1 MVSNGDH
8 GGVYGTPKNVGL
20 DHHSLRNCSRPFFS
34 CAPPVPRLPSMAGE
48 MATRATSGERFTLT
62 TGRPFADVV
71 GAIERAV
78 AHPNVPELLR
88 KMKEAPSAAALR
100 RLVEDAVGPNGL
112 LEFIRFDFG
121 LVLAK
126 DEPPTRRG
134 AVRFMLGNP
143 LVMRELVRGA
153 PDAGSNAP
161 VSVLVDERDG
171 QVRLAYDRTAPGLS
185 GGDPHALEA
194 ARKLDARVEALL
206 CAAAGVAPPA

>member
-1 MVSNGDH
+1 MV
-8 GGVYGTPKNVGL
+8 TI
-20 DHHSLRNCSRPFFS
+20 R
-34 CAPPVPRLPSMAGE
+34 
-48 MATRATSGERFTLT
+48 TTSGERFTLT
-62 TGRPFADVV
+62 TTRRFADVV

-88 KMKEAPSAAALR
+88 AMKDAATPAALR
-100 RLVEDAVGPNGL
+100 RIVEDAVGPQGL

-126 DEPPTRRG
+126 DDPPTRRG

-171 QVRLAYDRTAPGLS
+171 EVRLAYDRTAPGLS
-185 GGDPHALEA
+185 GGDPQALEA
-194 ARKLDARVEALL
+194 ARRLDAKIEALL
-206 CAAAGVAPPA
+206 CAAAGLAPPE